1 MNYQQKLKERHE
13 DYYLLLLLLEIEKR
27 EQKKREK
34 RKGHKIVHY
43 LYDGGELEVQRSLQ
57 DAVLGGSNQYQSPLA
72 LTQCAH
78 RPVLLRHL
86 KNTDPT
92 KLLSTAQA
100 PEKHRPHKT
109 GEHCSGT

>member
-1 MNYQQKLKERHE
+1 M
-13 DYYLLLLLLEIEKR
+13 
-27 EQKKREK
+27 
-34 RKGHKIVHY
+34 HY

-72 LTQCAH
+72 LTQGAH

-92 KLLSTAQA
+92 KLVSTAQA
-100 PEKHRPHKT
+100 PEKNRPHKTGEYCSGTWTNTDPTKLVSTAQVPEKHRPHKT
-109 GEHCSGT
+109 GEYCSGI